1 MARIRKLVLAIAAA
15 SALSSGVAHALG
27 LGEISLQSA
36 LNQPLVAEIEL
47 LDVRSLTSTE
57 VMPSLASAE
66 EFQRAGVDRPFFLND
81 LQFSPVITAQGK
93 SIIRISSSKP
103 VREPYLNFLV
113 EVHWPSGR
121 ALREYTVL
129 LDPPLYNPQN
139 SADVAPQLAVAAP
152 TAQPQSQSAARAP
165 QPTRSAPSTV
175 RPVAPQPER
184 QSEYR
189 TVAHDTLWEI
199 AARHQRGNAT
209 VQQTMLAIQDLNPSA
224 FINDNINLLKTGQVL
239 RLPDEQQIAARTR
252 REAIARVAEQNAAWQ
267 AWRQARSQVAGER
280 QLDATRR
287 TAAGAAPAQ
296 VELGDSLRL
305 VAGSEG
311 RSAEGQD
318 TGNPDALADKLAV
331 AQENLD
337 TSRRAS
343 AELEGRMGDL
353 QSQLDKLQ
361 RLIELKDS
369 QLARLQSRLAEE
381 EQAAQQAP
389 EATTEPA
396 PAASEA
402 PQQNPA
408 ASDQP
413 VAAPEE
419 ARSDDAAP
427 SASAA
432 PLQGVIEQP
441 APAPAEVL
449 QSVVPVVD
457 PAQPAANEPGL
468 QGYVDRLLADPLL
481 LGAIG
486 GGSLLALLLAL
497 MALSRR
503 NALKEAELQE
513 GLGLSDD
520 DQAFSEELALP
531 SSSFDDLGGVSRNG
545 KSGAKA
551 DEAVDVLGEANIYI
565 AYGRFNQA
573 AELLLN
579 TLDEQPERRDLR
591 LKLME
596 VFAEQGDRAGFQQQ
610 EAELREVGGADSE
623 IRQLKSRY
631 PDIAQAPVAAPV
643 AAGALAVGATA
654 GAVALTDWQDTQ
666 EEPLPSLDELSF
678 DDELQVSAPLAAP
691 TASNDFDKPLPDFD
705 ALDFDLQLDSEPSLG
720 DLPVAEPVAPASVPA
735 DKPVEP
741 EPEALSDLE
750 FTLDDPFES
759 LESFDD
765 EGVENEDD
773 LPELELPTLNA
784 IETPGREAELSML
797 PEDFDLSLAEA
808 EQLLSGDEPEPSA
821 VDDFEAELERVNAQL
836 DTLTD
841 ELEMPAVEPPPFDIT
856 DLGPLEDDEDFDFLS
871 GTNETAT
878 KLDLARA
885 YIDMGD
891 SEGARDILDEVL
903 GEGDD
908 SQKNEARELMARL
921 S

>member
-15 SALSSGVAHALG
+15 SAFSSGVANALG

-47 LDVRSLTSTE
+47 LDVRGLSPAE
-57 VMPSLASAE
+57 VMPALASAD
-66 EFQRAGVDRPFFLND
+66 EFHRAGVDRPFFLND
-81 LQFSPVITAQGK
+81 LQFSPVINAQGK

-113 EVHWPSGR
+113 EVNWPSGR

-139 SADVAPQLAVAAP
+139 TADVAPQLALAAP
-152 TAQPQSQSAARAP
+152 APQSQSQSQPAPRVQPAR
-165 QPTRSAPSTV
+165 TAPSTV
-175 RPVAPQPER
+175 RPVVAQAEP

-189 TVAHDTLWEI
+189 TVAQDTLWEI
-199 AARHQRGNAT
+199 ASRHQRGNAT

-252 REAIARVAEQNAAWQ
+252 REAIALVAEQNAAWQ
-267 AWRQARSQVAGER
+267 AWRQARSLAGGAR

-287 TAAGAAPAQ
+287 TVAGPAPER

-305 VAGSEG
+305 VAGTEG
-311 RSAEGQD
+311 KSAEGQD
-318 TGNPDALADKLAV
+318 AGSALADKLAV

-369 QLARLQSRLAEE
+369 QLARLQARLAEE

-389 EATTEPA
+389 EVTAT
-396 PAASEA
+396 PAAEQSPELQQQNSA
-402 PQQNPA
+402 PQQSSPQP
-408 ASDQP
+408 SDGAQTT
-413 VAAPEE
+413 
-419 ARSDDAAP
+419 DAAP
-427 SASAA
+427 GAFEA
-432 PLQGVIEQP
+432 PLQSANEQP

-449 QSVVPVVD
+449 QSVVP
-457 PAQPAANEPGL
+457 AASAEPSTASDAGL

-503 NALKEAELQE
+503 NAMKEAELQE

-531 SSSFDDLGGVSRNG
+531 SSSFDDLGGVSR
-545 KSGAKA
+545 SGQSASKA
-551 DEAVDVLGEANIYI
+551 GDATDVLGEANIYI

-579 TLDEQPERRDLR
+579 ALDEEPERRDLR

-596 VFAEQGDRAGFQQQ
+596 VFAEQGDRAGFQRQ
-610 EAELREVGGADSE
+610 EAELREVGGAESE
-623 IRQLKSRY
+623 IRKLKSRY
-631 PDIAQAPVAAPV
+631 PDIAQAPVSP
-643 AAGALAVGATA
+643 ATA
-654 GAVALTDWQDTQ
+654 GAMAVAATAGATTLAGWQDA
-666 EEPLPSLDELSF
+666 EEAIPSLDELSF
-678 DDELQVSAPLAAP
+678 DDELQVSPALATPNVAE
-691 TASNDFDKPLPDFD
+691 DLDKPLPAYDD
-705 ALDFDLQLDSEPSLG
+705 LDFDLQLDSEPALNVTE
-720 DLPVAEPVAPASVPA
+720 PVVPAAVAPIAEPAAEETLA
-735 DKPVEP
+735 
-741 EPEALSDLE
+741 DLE

-759 LESFDD
+759 LVGED
-765 EGVENEDD
+765 EVENEDD
-773 LPELELPTLNA
+773 LPEFELPTLDA
-784 IETPGREAELSML
+784 IEPPARDNELSTL

>member
-15 SALSSGVAHALG
+15 SAFSSGVAHALG

-47 LDVRSLTSTE
+47 LDVRSLSSTE
-57 VMPSLASAE
+57 VMPALASAE

-81 LQFSPVITAQGK
+81 LRFSSVITAQGK
-93 SIIRISSSKP
+93 SVIRISSSKP

-113 EVHWPSGR
+113 ELYWPSGR

-139 SADVAPQLAVAAP
+139 TADVAPQLAVAAP
-152 TAQPQSQSAARAP
+152 VAQPSSQAMAPAVQPAR
-165 QPTRSAPSTV
+165 TAPSTV
-175 RPVAPQPER
+175 RPVSPQPER
-184 QSEYR
+184 QNEHR
-189 TVAHDTLWEI
+189 TVANDTLWEI
-199 AARHQRGNAT
+199 ANRHQRGSAT

-239 RLPDEQQIAARTR
+239 RLPDEQQIAARSR
-252 REAIARVAEQNAAWQ
+252 REAIAMVAEQNAAWQ
-267 AWRQARSQVAGER
+267 SWRQARSLAGGAR
-280 QLDATRR
+280 QLDATHR
-287 TAAGAAPAQ
+287 TSAETAPER

-318 TGNPDALADKLAV
+318 TGNPDSNAMAEKLALA
-331 AQENLD
+331 QESLD
-337 TSRRAS
+337 TSRRAG

-369 QLARLQSRLAEE
+369 QLARLQARLAEE

-389 EATTEPA
+389 TEPA
-396 PAASEA
+396 ITTEQPTTVEELIPEQAPQASEGAPGDEAAPAAEA
-402 PQQNPA
+402 Q
-408 ASDQP
+408 
-413 VAAPEE
+413 
-419 ARSDDAAP
+419 
-427 SASAA
+427 
-432 PLQGVIEQP
+432 LQTVIEQP

-449 QSVVPVVD
+449 QNVVPAVSAETS
-457 PAQPAANEPGL
+457 PNESGL

-503 NALKEAELQE
+503 NAMKEAELQE
-513 GLGLSDD
+513 GLGLGED
-520 DQAFSEELALP
+520 DQTFSEELALP

-545 KSGAKA
+545 KSAAKGN
-551 DEAVDVLGEANIYI
+551 EATDVLGEANIYV

-579 TLDEQPERRDLR
+579 ALDEEPERRDLR

-610 EAELREVGGADSE
+610 EAELREVGGADNE

-631 PDIAQAPVAAPV
+631 PDIAQASATPV
-643 AAGALAVGATA
+643 AAGAAAVGATA
-654 GAVALTDWQDTQ
+654 GVAALAGWQDEDEST
-666 EEPLPSLDELSF
+666 PSLDDLSF
-678 DDELQVSAPLAAP
+678 DDELQLSPSLAAP
-691 TASNDFDKPLPDFD
+691 TAVDDFDKPLPDFD
-705 ALDFDLQLDSEPSLG
+705 ALDFDLQLDGESAQDDESRASTPNA
-720 DLPVAEPVAPASVPA
+720 PVAEPAETA
-735 DKPVEP
+735 
-741 EPEALSDLE
+741 ALSDLD
-750 FTLDDPFES
+750 FTLEDSFES
-759 LESFDD
+759 LD
-765 EGVENEDD
+765 EVGSDGVENDDD
-773 LPELELPTLNA
+773 LPSLDFPAIDALEAPS
-784 IETPGREAELSML
+784 REPELSTL

-841 ELEMPAVEPPPFDIT
+841 ELEMPVVEPPPFDIT

-908 SQKNEARELMARL
+908 SQKDEARELMARL